1 MVVSCGL
8 FVGLGF
14 FLLFCFGFFNIN
26 SKIDINTVLEI
37 IAIFRYVKAV
47 EGRTILKTNY
57 FMGGDYGLVRYGMG
71 LSVVHTEMGKDF
83 MEVKR

>member
-1 MVVSCGL
+1 M
-8 FVGLGF
+8 FW
-14 FLLFCFGFFNIN
+14 FFNIN
-26 SKIDINTVLEI
+26 SKININTVLEI

-57 FMGGDYGLVRYGMG
+57 FMGGDYGFVRYGMG